1 MESPG
6 GRRLAVSGTDATVIT
21 GGDDDAAPSDDH
33 SALSPGMM
41 VGEYRIE
48 GALGQGGMGRVYSAV
63 HPVIAKRA
71 AIKVLHP
78 ELSVNKE
85 AVARFVQ
92 EARAVN
98 EIGHPNIVDIFAFG
112 TLADGRNYFVME
124 WLRGESLRDRIK
136 RGPLPVTEALAILET
151 ITNALDA
158 AHEHGIVH
166 RDLKPDNVFL
176 VDVKGER
183 PLVKLL
189 DFGIAKLTR
198 RQGVQRTQ
206 TGNLLGTPAYMSPEQ
221 ARAQDVDHR
230 TDIYALGAMT
240 FELLTGETVFEAS
253 YAADMIA
260 KHLYESPRSATALN
274 PTLPPIDGLLAAML
288 AKEAARRPTLEQVRG
303 ELRRYRVM
311 AGDALTPPPG
321 TLLTGGSMTPVAD
334 LHGTLPAFSSGVAV
348 SPHVT
353 APAAAVP
360 AIAATAATARLR
372 GWPTAAIGL
381 VVVAAILAG
390 IAVYARDNRARNQ
403 VQAPAEIAPV
413 ETTPRG
419 TATAVTPPVETPS
432 AELAAPTVESP
443 SAPAVA
449 AQPNAESGRTQADD
463 EAPGASSHAGA
474 DAVPATSAPRAT
486 TPTRTKPKRKTVRSA
501 TERGAGPYDP
511 DAPM

>member
-1 MESPG
+1 MMESPG

-21 GGDDDAAPSDDH
+21 GGDDGDDDGAAPAADS

-85 AVARFVQ
+85 TIARFVQ

-112 TLADGRNYFVME
+112 ALPDGRNYFVME
-124 WLRGESLRDRIK
+124 WLRGESLRERIK
-136 RGPLPVTEALAILET
+136 RGPLPLAEALVILET
-151 ITNALDA
+151 ITIALDA

-189 DFGIAKLTR
+189 DFGIAKLTG

-221 ARAQDVDHR
+221 ARNQDVDHR

-240 FELLTGETVFEAS
+240 FELLTGEMVFEAS
-253 YAADMIA
+253 NAADMIA
-260 KHLYESPRSATALN
+260 KHLFEVPRSATALN
-274 PTLPPIDGLLAAML
+274 PALPPIDGLLAAML
-288 AKEAARRPTLEQVRG
+288 AKEPAPRPTLEQVRG

-311 AGDALTPPPG
+311 AGGALTPPQG
-321 TLLTGGSMTPVAD
+321 TRLPGGSATPVSG
-334 LHGTLPAFSSGVAV
+334 LHGTLPAFSSGVAL
-348 SPHVT
+348 SPHAT
-353 APAAAVP
+353 APAAAV
-360 AIAATAATARLR
+360 AAVVTTAASARLR

-381 VVVAAILAG
+381 VVVAAIVAG
-390 IAVYARDNRARNQ
+390 VAVFARDNPAPDPAPDPAP
-403 VQAPAEIAPV
+403 APAEIAPA
-413 ETTPRG
+413 ETTPGG
-419 TATAVTPPVETPS
+419 TATAVTPS
-432 AELAAPTVESP
+432 AELTTPPVVVDTP
-443 SAPAVA
+443 K
-449 AQPNAESGRTQADD
+449 DD
-463 EAPGASSHAGA
+463 EAPATAGDASAA
-474 DAVPATSAPRAT
+474 AVPRPPAQPTT
-486 TPTRTKPKRKTVRSA
+486 TPTRTKAKRKTVRSVKGS
-501 TERGAGPYDP
+501 GAGPDDP